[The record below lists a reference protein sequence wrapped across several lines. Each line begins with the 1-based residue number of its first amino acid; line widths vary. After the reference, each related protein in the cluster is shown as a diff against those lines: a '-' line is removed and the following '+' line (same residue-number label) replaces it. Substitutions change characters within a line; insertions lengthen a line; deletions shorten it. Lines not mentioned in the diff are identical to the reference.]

1 MIDRVVGAGRWVEAT
16 QRVEATRCVP
26 HPGRIGTV
34 IRRRTVL
41 WIVTAVFL
49 SLFTAVGAL
58 EIHSEH
64 FYFGMPE
71 GSPETN
77 DLVIR
82 DLYAL
87 SHNDATKFVDWV
99 AYRLTPAEVWGTL
112 DLEREWRSDP
122 FLDADERLEPA
133 GPDDYAGAYQAFR
146 YDRGHLA
153 PLGSFVG
160 SEGASSVNYYS
171 NIVPQTAQLNRGPWR
186 TLEERVRRIVLTYHE
201 VYVIAGTLYDGAP
214 MPELPGADETHTVP
228 TAFWKVIVVPSLG
241 REGVFA
247 CVMPQRGFSDGDP
260 RSYRESIDEIEARTG
275 LDLFPH
281 PTIDDWATIESDRA
295 VGAVWE

>member
-1 MIDRVVGAGRWVEAT
+1 MTCRWYWRPRFGQTAPFAMIVLL
-16 QRVEATRCVP
+16 
-26 HPGRIGTV
+26 GTM
-34 IRRRTVL
+34 IFP
-41 WIVTAVFL
+41 A
-49 SLFTAVGAL
+49 AGAL

-64 FYFGMPE
+64 FYLGMPT

-77 DLVIR
+77 DLIIR

-87 SHNDATKFVDWV
+87 SHNDTTKFADWV
-99 AYRLTPAEVWGTL
+99 AYRLTPEEVWGNL
-112 DLEREWRSDP
+112 DLEREWREDP
-122 FLDADERLEPA
+122 FLDDDERLEPSR
-133 GPDDYAGAYQAFR
+133 PDDYEGAYQAFR

-160 SEGASSVNYYS
+160 SESASSVNYYS

-186 TLEERVRRIVLTYHE
+186 ALEEQVRNLVLTYHE
-201 VYVIAGTLYDGAP
+201 VYVIAGTLYDGAS

-228 TAFWKVIVVPSLG
+228 TAFWKVVVVPSLG
-241 REGVFA
+241 RAGVFA

-260 RSYRESIDEIEARTG
+260 RSYRESIDRIEERTG

-281 PTIDDWATIESDRA
+281 PMNDDWATVEADRSI
-295 VGAVWE
+295 GAVWE